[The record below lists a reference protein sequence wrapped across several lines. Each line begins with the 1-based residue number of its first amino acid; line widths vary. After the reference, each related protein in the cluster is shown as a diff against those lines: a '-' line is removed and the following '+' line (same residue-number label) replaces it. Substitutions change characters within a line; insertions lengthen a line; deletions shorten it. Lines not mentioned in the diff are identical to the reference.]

1 MKRARPV
8 GAIIGESH
16 AAPGA
21 DTGSIA
27 AGDEIAAVLGATR
40 ERTHYGEHL
49 VVRRWYSQPE
59 ACAALNGA
67 LDLIAATAPRIA
79 ADPAKWL
86 FLDTETTGLCGGTG
100 TYAFLVGVA
109 WWDGAGLQVEQY
121 FLRDYADE
129 HSMLVA
135 LAGRLAERPVLVTFN
150 GKSFDWPLL
159 DTRYRMTRC
168 IRVPEPVAHLDLL
181 HPARRL
187 WRLRLGS
194 VRLSELERSVLGAP
208 SSQVN
213 WDRSS
218 DVRSDMIPQIYF
230 DYLRGGSPV
239 PLLDVLRH
247 NQMDLRGLAAVAAK
261 VCALLDHPEEAHAGA
276 LELYGLSKLLRQR
289 GPGECARARRLYE
302 RSLAAGLPVAVARA
316 ARRELAALAKRER
329 DYTRATALWEELAS
343 DVGAASY
350 GRPFVR
356 TNGHP
361 QEGRAQGPAPT
372 LDAVE
377 AYEQLAVYYEHRARE
392 PECAL
397 ALAMDALAVLHRAGS
412 AGVTSPAKY
421 TRIRARL
428 ERRIVR
434 LERKH
439 RDTIRTLENSPLAGE
454 MRIERRSSRI

>member
-1 MKRARPV
+1 
-8 GAIIGESH
+8 
-16 AAPGA
+16 
-21 DTGSIA
+21 
-27 AGDEIAAVLGATR
+27 
-40 ERTHYGEHL
+40 
-49 VVRRWYSQPE
+49 
-59 ACAALNGA
+59 
-67 LDLIAATAPRIA
+67 IAATAPRIA

-109 WWDGAGLQVEQY
+109 WWDGGGLQVEQY

-129 HSMLVA
+129 HSMLLA
-135 LAGRLAERPVLVTFN
+135 LAARLAERPVLVTFN

-168 IRVPEPVAHLDLL
+168 IRVPEPAAHLDLL

-187 WRLRLGS
+187 WRLQLGS
-194 VRLSELERSVLGAP
+194 VRLSELERNVLGAA

-213 WDRSS
+213 WDRGS
-218 DVRSDMIPQIYF
+218 DVRSDMIPQLYF
-230 DYLRGGSPV
+230 NYLRGGSPV

-247 NQMDLRGLAAVAAK
+247 NQMDLRGLAAIAAK
-261 VCALLDHPEEAHAGA
+261 VAALLDHPEETDAEP

-289 GPGECARARRLYE
+289 GPAEWGRARRLYE
-302 RSLAAGLPVAVARA
+302 RALASGLPATVARA

-329 DYTRATALWEELAS
+329 DYARATALWEELTS
-343 DVGAASY
+343 DVGAAPC
-350 GRPFVR
+350 GRPVSEA
-356 TNGHP
+356 NGQP
-361 QEGRAQGPAPT
+361 QKGQAQGPAPT
-372 LDAVE
+372 LDALE
-377 AYEQLAVYYEHRARE
+377 ACEQLAVYYEHRAGQ
-392 PECAL
+392 PERAL
-397 ALAMDALAVLHRAGS
+397 ALALDALAVLHRAGS